1 MKKFTMTIDQ
11 KNKLEEKK
19 DKQAEE
25 MKSLKAQL
33 SDAQQENKNLKGGIF
48 GMTFEP
54 SRALILS
61 HNPEC
66 L

>member
-1 MKKFTMTIDQ
+1 MKKAMMTIDQ
-11 KNKLEEKK
+11 KNKLEEEK
-19 DKQAEE
+19 DMQAE
-25 MKSLKAQL
+25 KIKCLKAQL

-61 HNPEC
+61 HNSEC